1 MKGLQKITKKA
12 WVALPLVV
20 VMIATLIIVPGLG
33 THAGGYDPQ
42 QAVAY
47 AEQWSGSK
55 RNPDYRSYS
64 GADCMNYVSQCLR
77 AGGLE
82 TGSDWQPYTA
92 SWVGCVSFVNAM
104 RARGYQVIENPS
116 ADQIYPGNPV
126 LFQWKGSSYEWSHAT
141 ICVGYDGNGTPIV
154 NGHTRD
160 REHVRWNYGASSASR
175 MCTVLINDGYSNNGM
190 SISQLGSPVDIGSE
204 FYAYIYN
211 DMSGKVITNDID
223 NVSIRTQGNSI
234 GEIRRQVWRFVRQSD
249 NSYFIYSCSND
260 KALDVEGAVDNPGVN
275 VQVYNFWGENNTA
288 QRWEIYA
295 KDGAYVLRP
304 QVSGSCLLDIANA
317 NREEGTNV
325 QIATING
332 SPAQS
337 FQIRMVDAPAQEQVE
352 EPTTEQVEEPTT
364 EQVEEPTTEQVEEPT
379 TEQVEEPT
387 TEQVEEPTTEQV
399 EESTTEQV
407 EEPTTEQVE
416 EPTTEQVEE
425 PTTEQTEE
433 PDIAGNTNI
442 NVTVD
447 NSTNNTFITFIYS
460 ILGIEDETYDMTG
473 GSDNTDWSRD
483 EAQKRYDAGLQE
495 GYEPVTVAEES
506 TAAEE
511 LAAAEEPTVAEDTQ
525 EIDKQTEIRMGE
537 STENIDTAEAVDG
550 IRFITSLDESGRLK
564 NLYLQIVIPVNGTK
578 QVYRIQLI

>member
-175 MCTVLINDGYSNNGM
+175 MCTVLINDGNSNNGM

-337 FQIRMVDAPAQEQVE
+337 FQIRMVDAPVQ
-352 EPTTEQVEEPTT
+352 
-364 EQVEEPTTEQVEEPT
+364 
-379 TEQVEEPT
+379 
-387 TEQVEEPTTEQV
+387 
-399 EESTTEQV
+399 
-407 EEPTTEQVE
+407 EQVE

-495 GYEPVTVAEES
+495 GYEPVTVAEE
-506 TAAEE
+506 
-511 LAAAEEPTVAEDTQ
+511 PTVAEDTQ